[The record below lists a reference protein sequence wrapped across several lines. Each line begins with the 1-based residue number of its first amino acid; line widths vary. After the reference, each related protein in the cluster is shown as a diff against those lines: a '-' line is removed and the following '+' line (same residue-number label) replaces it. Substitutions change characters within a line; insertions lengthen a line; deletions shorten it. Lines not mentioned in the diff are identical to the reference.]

1 MNKLLF
7 LTAALCF
14 SLVANAQ
21 DEMPEVWSTK
31 FDHQI
36 DWYAVDDYDNIGYGM
51 VASDKEISVYETANG
66 KLVWTKSFKELAPRM
81 RKVDDVMV
89 VDGSSKIFLLDL
101 KVGSEQ
107 VAVVDLVTG
116 KLDWDSDAYKLKNR
130 DMISYISEEKAFM
143 FTFKDVNVLVNA
155 LTGEERWSTQK
166 FKGKIGTY
174 YYDSGMLTTVN
185 FVPEE
190 LLALLS
196 GFKNQIAKINMKT
209 GEIVWENTYVGR
221 ADRKVLTKE
230 FLYDLNVVDDK
241 VVLELDGLQIY
252 DYKTGAQLWSAAFAY
267 ERVLSKPMNA
277 SKFGVYGGVSRPVFT
292 DTHVYVIDMSGKS
305 NQYIKK
311 YDKQTGKLVWTSQEI
326 AGGAKVIPSLYVVD
340 DKVIV
345 QIGGIVEIQG
355 VFKETVTS
363 STGQSARVDV
373 AKVYDESVKPYGVQA
388 FSDADG
394 RLVWD
399 SERFKKGITNMY
411 RHGEG
416 NMIVSSGKALYSM
429 KIKDGE
435 VNYEV
440 DAKNGGV
447 GNVTM
452 ILDNNG
458 NVVTIGEKGVSTFN
472 AESGALVAANKYKRA
487 SLREYT
493 GNILIL
499 ETPVQDI
506 AAFDVADNCKYW
518 KYNARKES
526 ASSLTDDGA
535 YVYVMEKKTVTKLK
549 TKP

>member
-1 MNKLLF
+1 MNKVFF
-7 LTAALCF
+7 LTAAFLF
-14 SLVANAQ
+14 SMFANGQ

-31 FDHQI
+31 FDHKI
-36 DWYAVDDYDNIGYGM
+36 EWHGCDDSGNMGYGM
-51 VASDKEISVYETANG
+51 VASDKEISVYESETG
-66 KLVWTKSFKELAPRM
+66 KLTWTKSFKELAPRM
-81 RKVDDVMV
+81 RKVDDIILIT
-89 VDGSSKIFLLDL
+89 SAKKIFLLDL
-101 KVGSEQ
+101 KVGKEQ
-107 VAVVDLVTG
+107 VAVIDLVTG
-116 KLDWDSDAYKLKNR
+116 KLDWDSDRYKLKSS
-130 DMISYISEEKAFM
+130 DMISYISEEKAFL
-143 FTFKDVNVLVNA
+143 FTFKDVNVLVEA

-166 FKGKIGTY
+166 FKGKMGSY
-174 YYDSGMLTTVN
+174 YYENGMLTTVN

-190 LLALLS
+190 LLALVT

-221 ADRKVLTKE
+221 AEQKILTKE
-230 FLYDLNVVDDK
+230 FMYDLNVVDDK
-241 VVLELDGLQIY
+241 VVLELDGLQMY

-267 ERVLSKPMNA
+267 DRILRKPVNA
-277 SKFGVYGGVSRPVFT
+277 SKFGVYGGVARPVFT
-292 DTHVYVIDMSGKS
+292 DSHVYVIDMSGKS
-305 NQYIKK
+305 KQYIKK
-311 YDKQTGKLVWTSQEI
+311 YDKQTGKLVWTSEEI
-326 AGGAKVIPSLYVVD
+326 SGGAKVMPNLYVVD

-355 VFKETVTS
+355 IFKESTTN
-363 STGQSARVDV
+363 STGQSVRVEV

-394 RLVWD
+394 RLAWD

-411 RHGEG
+411 RHGSD

-429 KIKDGE
+429 KIQDGE

-447 GNVTM
+447 GKVVM
-452 ILDNNG
+452 ILNNND

-472 AESGALVAANKYKRA
+472 AETGALIASNKYKRA

-518 KYNARKES
+518 KHNARKES
-526 ASSLTDDGA
+526 TSSLTDDGTH
-535 YVYVMEKKTVTKLK
+535 VYVMEKKTVTKLK

>member
-7 LTAALCF
+7 LIPAISF

-21 DEMPEVWSTK
+21 DDMPEVWTTK

-36 DWYAVDDYDNIGYGM
+36 DWYATDDYDNSGYGM
-51 VASDKEISVYETANG
+51 VASDKDISVYETKNG
-66 KLVWTKSFKELAPRM
+66 KLIWTKAFKDLAPKM
-81 RKVDDVMV
+81 RKIDDVMV
-89 VDGSSKIFLLDL
+89 IEGSQKIFLLDL

-107 VAVVDLVTG
+107 VAVVDLLTG
-116 KLDWDSDAYKLKNR
+116 KLDWDSDKYKIKSR
-130 DMISYISEEKAFM
+130 DMITYISEEKAFLL
-143 FTFKDVNVLVNA
+143 TFKDVNILVDG

-166 FKGKIGTY
+166 FKGKVGTY
-174 YYDSGMLTTVN
+174 IYDNGMLTTVN

-190 LLALLS
+190 LLALLV

-221 ADRKVLTKE
+221 ADRKIISKE
-230 FLYDLNVVDDK
+230 FLYDLNIVDGK

-267 ERVLSKPMNA
+267 ERALSKPINA
-277 SKFGVYGGVSRPVFT
+277 SKFGVYGGVSKPVFT
-292 DTHVYVIDMSGKS
+292 DSHVYVIDMSGKS

-311 YDKQTGKLVWTSQEI
+311 YDKQTGKLIWTSQEI
-326 AGGAKVIPSLYVVD
+326 AGGAKVMPNLYVVD

-345 QIGGIVEIQG
+345 QIGGIVEVQG
-355 VFKETVTS
+355 VFKETVTNS
-363 STGQSARVDV
+363 AGQSSRVDV
-373 AKVYDESVKPYGVQA
+373 SKVYDESVKPYGVQA
-388 FSDADG
+388 FNDADG

-411 RHGEG
+411 REGED

-447 GNVTM
+447 GNVMM
-452 ILDNNG
+452 ILDNNN

-472 AESGALVAANKYKRA
+472 SETGELVAANKYKRA
-487 SLREYT
+487 TLREYT

-526 ASSLTDDGA
+526 SSSLTNDGT
-535 YVYVMEKKTVTKLK
+535 YVYVMEKKSVTKLK
-549 TKP
+549 TRP

>member
-1 MNKLLF
+1 MNKLLLITMALAGAF
-7 LTAALCF
+7 TAK
-14 SLVANAQ
+14 AQ
-21 DEMPEVWSTK
+21 DDMPEVWSTK

-36 DWYAVDDYDNIGYGM
+36 DWYAVDDANASGYGM
-51 VASDKEISVYETANG
+51 VASDKEISVYESANG
-66 KLVWTKSFKELAPRM
+66 KLVWTKTFKELAPRM

-116 KLDWDSDAYKLKNR
+116 KLDWDSDKYKIKSR

-143 FTFKDVNVLVNA
+143 FTFKDVNILVEA

-174 YYDSGMLTTVN
+174 FYEDGMLTTVN

-190 LLALLS
+190 LLALLT

-230 FLYDLNVVDDK
+230 FMYDLNVVDNK

-267 ERVLSKPMNA
+267 EKILSTPMNA
-277 SKFGVYGGVSRPVFT
+277 SKFGVYGAVARPVFT
-292 DTHVYVIDMSGKS
+292 DTHVYVIDISGKS
-305 NQYIKK
+305 KQFIKK
-311 YDKQTGKLVWTSQEI
+311 YDRHTGKLVWTSQEI
-326 AGGAKVIPSLYVVD
+326 AGGAKVMPSLYVVD

-355 VFKETVTS
+355 IFKETATS
-363 STGQSARVDV
+363 NTGQSVRVDV
-373 AKVYDESVKPYGVQA
+373 AKVYDESIKPYGVQA

-394 RLVWD
+394 RLIWD

-411 RHGEG
+411 RHGDD

-429 KIKDGE
+429 KIHDGE

-447 GNVTM
+447 GNVVM

-472 AESGALVAANKYKRA
+472 AETGALVAANKYKRA

-493 GNILIL
+493 GNMLIL
-499 ETPVQDI
+499 ETAVQDI
-506 AAFDVADNCKYW
+506 AAFDVADACKYW